1 MALLPRCFQHL
12 PRLENLSENEYKFKK
27 NMVNQHNNHI
37 NIQTNQIGQVSVS
50 MAPEKTINNFNFFNL
65 LLGMSQQY
73 VTTSG
78 T

>member
-1 MALLPRCFQHL
+1 MALLPRCSQHL
-12 PRLENLSENEYKFKK
+12 PRLENLSESEYKLR

-37 NIQTNQIGQVSVS
+37 DIQTNQIGQVS
-50 MAPEKTINNFNFFNL
+50 MAPEQTINYFNFFNF
-65 LLGMSQQY
+65 LLGISQQY